1 MQSRAIGFFAA
12 IAAHRELFMRGLKR
26 SCIVLASLLFAALQ
40 IPARAEDNIRIG
52 VLLPLTGPLAK
63 NGLENWEAMQIA
75 RDMINERGGIN
86 GRKIEYLQGDANT
99 PNAAISE
106 TERLIT
112 KDGIKITTG
121 SFASPIAIAVSQAA
135 ERHGVFHW
143 ETTGAAEIITRRGFK
158 HTFQVGAPARKYGQA
173 AIDFIINDLAKRLD
187 KPVNALK
194 IALLWENR
202 AFGKSVGD
210 GIRAYTQ
217 AKGIKLAYDEGY
229 DQTATDMTPIVQKLK
244 DVGPDILIAISFP
257 NDATLFQRKAKDL
270 DFNVAAFIGVSAGY
284 SSPDLRG
291 AIGDSVNGIFVAD
304 FPPKVNAAVL
314 APETRK
320 AADEFYKRYEA
331 KMNRRPAGHATAGF
345 SAIWALFTDVL
356 PKAKTYEPD
365 ELRDIALKLDLPAG
379 SLVNGSGIKFT
390 NFDWPDDPKDAG
402 QNLRAS
408 IGVWQWTKAGNE
420 DVYPPELA
428 THEPMMVPLPEWSK
442 R

>member
-1 MQSRAIGFFAA
+1 MRGFPRFCILFGCLLLAA
-12 IAAHRELFMRGLKR
+12 PIAASAQE
-26 SCIVLASLLFAALQ
+26 
-40 IPARAEDNIRIG
+40 NIRIG

-99 PNAAISE
+99 PTAAISE
-106 TERLIT
+106 TERLIG
-112 KDGIKITTG
+112 KEGIKITTG

-135 ERHGVFHW
+135 ERHNVFHW

-158 HTFQVGAPARKYGQA
+158 YTFQVGAPARKYGQA
-173 AIDFIINDLAKRLD
+173 AVDFILNDLSKRLN
-187 KPVNALK
+187 KPADALK

-217 AKGIKLAYDEGY
+217 RNGIKLAYDEGY

-244 DVGPDILIAISFP
+244 DVAPDIVIAISFP
-257 NDATLFQRKAKDL
+257 NDAILFQRKAKEL

-284 SSPDLRG
+284 SSPDLRDS
-291 AIGDSVNGIFVAD
+291 IGDSVNGICVAD
-304 FPPKVNAAVL
+304 FPPKVNAAAL
-314 APETRK
+314 LPETRK
-320 AADEFYKRYEA
+320 VADEFYKRYEA
-331 KMNRRPAGHATAGF
+331 KLKRPPAGHASAGF
-345 SAIWALFTDVL
+345 SAIWALFTEVL
-356 PKAKTYEPD
+356 PKAKTFEPD
-365 ELRDIALKLDLPAG
+365 ELREVALKLDLPAG

-390 NFDWPDDPKDAG
+390 NFDWPDDAKDAG

-420 DVYPPELA
+420 EVYPPDLA
-428 THEPMMVPLPEWSK
+428 TQPPIMVPLPDWSK

>member
-1 MQSRAIGFFAA
+1 MRRLKLVGIIFACLCFVA
-12 IAAHRELFMRGLKR
+12 QL
-26 SCIVLASLLFAALQ
+26 
-40 IPARAEDNIRIG
+40 PAKAQENIRIG

-86 GRKIEYLQGDANT
+86 GRKVEYLQGDANT

-112 KDGIKITTG
+112 KDDIKITTG

-143 ETTGAAEIITRRGFK
+143 ETTGAAEVITRRGFK

-173 AIDFIINDLAKRLD
+173 AVDFIIDDLGKRLN
-187 KPVNALK
+187 KPVDALK

-229 DQTATDMTPIVQKLK
+229 DQTATDMTPIVQKMK
-244 DVGPDILIAISFP
+244 DVAPDIVIAISFP
-257 NDATLFQRKAKDL
+257 NDAILFQRKAKEL
-270 DFNVAAFIGVSAGY
+270 EFNVAAFIGVSAGY
-284 SSPDLRG
+284 SSPDLRES
-291 AIGDSVNGIFVAD
+291 IGDAVSGIFVAD

-314 APETRK
+314 TPETRK
-320 AADEFYKRYEA
+320 VADEFYKRYEA
-331 KMNRRPAGHATAGF
+331 KLKRPPAGHAAAGF
-345 SAIWALFTDVL
+345 SAVWALFTEVL
-356 PKAKTYEPD
+356 PKAKTFEPD
-365 ELRDIALKLDLPAG
+365 ELREIALRLDLPEG

-420 DVYPPELA
+420 EVYPGELA
-428 THEPMMVPLPEWSK
+428 TKPPIMVPLPDWSK

>member
-1 MQSRAIGFFAA
+1 LYSQW
-12 IAAHRELFMRGLKR
+12 REAELIMRGIER
-26 SCIVLASLLFAALQ
+26 IGIILASLLLAASPLPVKAQ
-40 IPARAEDNIRIG
+40 ENIRIG

-75 RDMINERGGIN
+75 RDMINERGGVQ

-143 ETTGAAEIITRRGFK
+143 ETTGAAEVITRRGFK

-173 AIDFIINDLAKRLD
+173 AVDFILNDLAKRLN
-187 KPVNALK
+187 KPVDALK

-217 AKGIKLAYDEGY
+217 SKGVKLAYDEGY

-244 DVGPDILIAISFP
+244 DVAPDIVIAISFP
-257 NDATLFQRKAKDL
+257 NDAILFQRKAKEL

-284 SSPDLRG
+284 SSPDLRDS
-291 AIGDSVNGIFVAD
+291 IGDAVVGICVAD

-314 APETRK
+314 TPETK
-320 AADEFYKRYEA
+320 KVAEEFYKRYEG
-331 KMNRRPAGHATAGF
+331 KLKRSPAGHAAAGF
-345 SAIWALFTDVL
+345 SAVWALFTEVL
-356 PKAKTYEPD
+356 PKAKTFEPD
-365 ELRDIALKLDLPAG
+365 ELREVALKLDLPEG
-379 SLVNGSGIKFT
+379 SLVNGSGVKFT
-390 NFDWPDDPKDAG
+390 NFDWADDPKDAG

-420 DVYPPELA
+420 EVYPPELA
-428 THEPMMVPLPEWSK
+428 TQPPAMVPLPDWSK

>member
-1 MQSRAIGFFAA
+1 MRFIERIG
-12 IAAHRELFMRGLKR
+12 
-26 SCIVLASLLFAALQ
+26 IVLAWLLL
-40 IPARAEDNIRIG
+40 PATPISASADDSIRIG

-63 NGLENWEAMQIA
+63 NGLATWEALPIA
-75 RDMINERGGIN
+75 RAMINERGGIN
-86 GRKIEYLQGDANT
+86 GRKVEYLQGDANT

-173 AIDFIINDLAKRLD
+173 AVDFVLNDLSKRLN
-187 KPVNALK
+187 KPVDALK

-217 AKGIKLAYDEGY
+217 AKGVKLAYDEGY

-244 DVGPDILIAISFP
+244 DVAPDIVIAISFP
-257 NDATLFQRKAKDL
+257 NDATLFQRKAKEL
-270 DFNVAAFIGVSAGY
+270 DFNVAAFIGVSACY
-284 SSPDLRG
+284 SSPDLRE

-314 APETRK
+314 TPEAK
-320 AADEFYKRYEA
+320 KVAEEFYKRYEA
-331 KMNRRPAGHATAGF
+331 KMKRPPAGHAAAGF

-356 PKAKTYEPD
+356 PKAKTFEPD
-365 ELRDIALKLDLPAG
+365 ELREIALKLDLPAG

-408 IGVWQWTKAGNE
+408 IGVWQWTKTGNE
-420 DVYPPELA
+420 EVYPPELA
-428 THEPMMVPLPEWSK
+428 TQPPAMVPLPDWSK